1 MSCVDEADQFVR
13 ATEALRPADAVAALL
28 LLDDG
33 RYVMQL
39 RDANPQIFYPSH
51 WGCFGGAVDTGE
63 NALDALRREL
73 DEEIEFRMQE
83 AYWFTRFEFDFS
95 SLGHPPVWRIYYE
108 VRVKDDEF
116 HRFVLHEGAE
126 MRAFPGEELLA
137 HERVAPYDAFALWM
151 HMSRRRFGKT
161 GN

>member
-1 MSCVDEADQFVR
+1 VDESEYFVR
-13 ATEALRPADAVAALL
+13 ATGALRPADAVAALL
-28 LLDDG
+28 LLDDD

-63 NALDALRREL
+63 QAVEALRREL
-73 DEEIEFRMQE
+73 HEEIEFKMQE
-83 AYWFTRFEFDFS
+83 ARWFTRFEFDFS
-95 SLGHPPVWRIYYE
+95 SLGHAPVYRIYYE
-108 VRVKDDEF
+108 VRVNDGEF
-116 HRFVLHEGAE
+116 RRFVLHEGAE
-126 MRAFPGEELLA
+126 MRAFSGKDLLA

-151 HMSRRRFGKT
+151 HMSRGRFAKT